1 MLLLTSKLSFQLLND
16 NNRMKAKLAEIEK
29 HSKTCFHGKVI
40 PVNYNVPP
48 CCCGHIKSCRGECE
62 PVRQCC
68 KQLNSE
74 TGPPYSEN
82 TRSMVEASHKLL
94 RQSVCIKS
102 RPNKL
107 SQNYKCHT
115 GKENEIAN
123 DTLNEEAYSTQDE
136 LRNLQGTNRELRRQI
151 KELSQQKIDLKQ
163 KLDHTE
169 KQLDILLSNTTKNE
183 KIDHS
188 KIQELIMYIE
198 SQRDVYRNSV
208 EHLLNKLDPN
218 RLSNMAHE
226 VENTTGAYSAENH
239 LPVKRPSTVI
249 LKNNPNHLR
258 KYPSNKSYCQ
268 SIEKSS
274 QSYTNECAPL
284 AEKCQDKD
292 SEILE
297 LPSNI
302 PHSPRDNEVEV
313 DQKTK
318 ENVDDILNEILRG
331 NNNSTEISNKLE
343 KANEKIAHLETEI
356 NQLTTKLNEMERQS
370 VNDVISQEH
379 KTKYSEENSK
389 LHKEISSLQ
398 HQVEEFKLRDSLQ
411 LQRNKQYISDIRES
425 TDTTIEGLQRDIRTF
440 QIEVK
445 KLKNQIEIKE
455 SHLYGISREKDTLQ
469 NQLDEKTTQ
478 LEDLKSKFRQ
488 EKSQMV
494 RFLIKKQSF
503 EIQFYV
509 YIVIK

>member
-1 MLLLTSKLSFQLLND
+1 
-16 NNRMKAKLAEIEK
+16 MKAKLAEIEK

-40 PVNYNVPP
+40 PFNYNVPP
-48 CCCGHIKSCRGECE
+48 CCCGHIKSCRGECD

-68 KQLNSE
+68 KQQNSE

-107 SQNYKCHT
+107 SQNYKCHAE
-115 GKENEIAN
+115 KENDIAN
-123 DTLNEEAYSTQDE
+123 ATLNEEAYSTQDD

-226 VENTTGAYSAENH
+226 VERTTGAYSAENQLH
-239 LPVKRPSTVI
+239 VKRPSKVI
-249 LKNNPNHLR
+249 LKNNPNHLK
-258 KYPSNKSYCQ
+258 KYPSNKSYCR

-274 QSYTNECAPL
+274 QSATNGRTSPL
-284 AEKCQDKD
+284 AEICQDKN

-297 LPSNI
+297 LPSNL
-302 PHSPRDNEVEV
+302 PYSPKDNEVEV

-318 ENVDDILNEILRG
+318 ENVDNILDEILRG
-331 NNNSTEISNKLE
+331 NNNSTEISKKLE

-356 NQLTTKLNEMERQS
+356 NQLTTKLNEMERES
-370 VNDVISQEH
+370 VNAVISQEH
-379 KTKYSEENSK
+379 KTNLSEENSK

-398 HQVEEFKLRDSLQ
+398 HQVEEFQLRDSLQ
-411 LQRNKQYISDIRES
+411 LQRNKQYISDIRDS
-425 TDTTIEGLQRDIRTF
+425 TDTTIEGLQRDIRAF
-440 QIEVK
+440 QNEVK

-455 SHLYGISREKDTLQ
+455 SHLYGISREKDALQ

-478 LEDLKSKFRQ
+478 LEDLKSKSRQ
-488 EKSQMV
+488 EKSQLV
-494 RFLIKKQSF
+494 SFSVKGPLICNSIF
-503 EIQFYV
+503 HL
-509 YIVIK
+509 